1 MRLPRHFFAL
11 ILLFFLQPVF
21 AEEKQRN
28 VDPLEPL
35 NRQLFYLNDVL
46 DKYLVKP
53 VAQGYQYV
61 TPDIVERG
69 VGNFFANMYDATSAF
84 NAVLQ
89 WKWVGASQ
97 SGGRFLV
104 NSTLGVAGFFDV
116 ATPLGIRP
124 YRADFGQTLAVW
136 GFDAGPYLMVPLFGP
151 RTVRSGIGTLVD
163 LYTSV
168 PTYIDSDTLR
178 YSIWGLEIVDT
189 RARLLQAEELMSG
202 DRYIF
207 VRDAYLQ
214 QREYFINDGVVT
226 DDFSNFEEG
235 EEWEEF

>member
-11 ILLFFLQPVF
+11 ILFFLMKPVSS
-21 AEEKQRN
+21 EEKQLN
-28 VDPLEPL
+28 VDPLETL

-69 VGNFFANMYDATSAF
+69 VGNFFANMYDATSAA

-89 WKWVGASQ
+89 WKWVGAAQ

-168 PTYIDSDTLR
+168 PTYIDNDTLR

-235 EEWEEF
+235 EDWEEF

>member
-1 MRLPRHFFAL
+1 MRLSHNLLAL
-11 ILLFFLQPVF
+11 ILLVFLQP
-21 AEEKQRN
+21 AHAGEKERN

-35 NRQLFYLNDVL
+35 NRQLFLLNDVL
-46 DKYLVKP
+46 DRYLVKP

-61 TPDIVERG
+61 TPDVVERG
-69 VGNFFANMYDATSAF
+69 VGNFFANMYDATSAV

-89 WKWVGASQ
+89 WKWLGAAQ

-104 NSTLGVAGFFDV
+104 NSTLGLAGVFDV

-124 YRADFGQTLAVW
+124 FRADFGQTLYVW

-151 RTVRSGIGTLVD
+151 RTVRSGVGTLVD

-168 PTYIDSDTLR
+168 PTYINNDTVR

-202 DRYIF
+202 DRYLF

-214 QREYFINDGVVT
+214 QREYFLNDGVVK

-235 EEWEEF
+235 DDWEEF

>member
-1 MRLPRHFFAL
+1 MRLPHSLFAL
-11 ILLFFLQPVF
+11 ILLLFLQ
-21 AEEKQRN
+21 AAHAGEKERN
-28 VDPLEPL
+28 VDPLEPF
-35 NRQLFYLNDVL
+35 NRQMFLLNDVL
-46 DKYLVKP
+46 DRYLVKP
-53 VAQGYQYV
+53 AAQGYQYV

-69 VGNFFANMYDATSAF
+69 VGNFFANMYDATSAV

-89 WKWVGASQ
+89 WKWLGAAQ

-104 NSTLGVAGFFDV
+104 NSTLGLAGILDV

-124 YRADFGQTLAVW
+124 YRADFGQTLYVW

-151 RTVRSGIGTLVD
+151 RTVRSGVGTLVD

-168 PTYIDSDTLR
+168 PTYINNDTVR

-202 DRYIF
+202 DRYLF

-214 QREYFINDGVVT
+214 QREYFLNDGVVE

-235 EEWEEF
+235 DDWEEF

>member
-1 MRLPRHFFAL
+1 MRLPHNIFAF
-11 ILLFFLQPVF
+11 LLLCCLQPVY

-35 NRQLFYLNDVL
+35 NRQLFVLNDVL

-53 VAQGYQYV
+53 VAKGYQYV

-69 VGNFFANMYDATSAF
+69 VGNFFANMYDATSAV
-84 NAVLQ
+84 NAALQ
-89 WKWVGASQ
+89 WKWLGAAQ
-97 SGGRFLV
+97 SGGRFVV
-104 NSTLGVAGFFDV
+104 NSTLGVAGVFDV

-151 RTVRSGIGTLVD
+151 RTVRSGVGTLVD

-168 PTYIDSDTLR
+168 PTYINNDTVR
-178 YSIWGLEIVDT
+178 YSIWGLELVDT

-202 DRYIF
+202 DRYLF

-214 QREYFINDGVVT
+214 QREYFLNDGVVE

-235 EEWEEF
+235 DDWEEF

>member
-1 MRLPRHFFAL
+1 MRLPRNFFAFL
-11 ILLFFLQPVF
+11 LLFSLQPVY
-21 AEEKQRN
+21 AENEERD

-35 NRQLFYLNDVL
+35 NRQLFLLNDVL

-53 VAQGYQYV
+53 VARGYQYV

-69 VGNFFANMYDATSAF
+69 VGNFFANMYDATSAV
-84 NAVLQ
+84 NAALQ
-89 WKWVGASQ
+89 WKWVGAAQ

-104 NSTLGVAGFFDV
+104 NSTLGIAGVFDV

-151 RTVRSGIGTLVD
+151 RTVRSGVGTLVD

-168 PTYIDSDTLR
+168 PTYIDSETVR

-189 RARLLQAEELMSG
+189 RARLLQAEELISG

-214 QREYFINDGVVT
+214 QREYFINDGEVT
-226 DDFSNFEEG
+226 DNFSNFEEG
-235 EEWEEF
+235 DDWEEF

>member
-1 MRLPRHFFAL
+1 MRLPRNFFAL
-11 ILLFFLQPVF
+11 LLLCFLQPVYG
-21 AEEKQRN
+21 EEKQRN

-35 NRQLFYLNDVL
+35 NRQLFVLNDVL
-46 DKYLVKP
+46 DRYLVKP

-84 NAVLQ
+84 NAALQ
-89 WKWVGASQ
+89 WKWVGAAQ

-104 NSTLGVAGFFDV
+104 NSTLGVAGVFDV

-136 GFDAGPYLMVPLFGP
+136 GFDSGPYLMVPLFGP

-168 PTYIDSDTLR
+168 PTYINNDTVR
-178 YSIWGLEIVDT
+178 YSIWGLELVDT

-202 DRYIF
+202 DRYLF

-214 QREYFINDGVVT
+214 QREYFLSDGVVK

-235 EEWEEF
+235 DDWEEF

>member
-1 MRLPRHFFAL
+1 MRLPSNFFAFL
-11 ILLFFLQPVF
+11 LLFSLQPVY
-21 AEEKQRN
+21 AENEERD

-35 NRQLFYLNDVL
+35 NRQLFLLNDVL

-69 VGNFFANMYDATSAF
+69 VGNFFANMYDATSAV
-84 NAVLQ
+84 NAALQ
-89 WKWVGASQ
+89 WKWVGAAQ

-104 NSTLGVAGFFDV
+104 NSTLGIAGVFDV

-151 RTVRSGIGTLVD
+151 RTVRSGVGTLVD

-168 PTYIDSDTLR
+168 PTYIDNDTVR

-214 QREYFINDGVVT
+214 QREYFINDGEVT
-226 DDFSNFEEG
+226 DNFSNFEEG
-235 EEWEEF
+235 DDWEEF